1 MYVCPSVNNLNYFF
15 CQALENQARAAKEE
29 PPLPEEDI
37 TKIFRPLPV
46 PTRLPAMLMATQVDT
61 YAEEIAKFSTQ
72 SLAKLYMTK
81 SMNTNN

>member
-1 MYVCPSVNNLNYFF
+1 MNRNLNNFYLK
-15 CQALENQARAAKEE
+15 QALENQARAAKDE

-37 TKIFRPLPV
+37 TKIFRALPV
-46 PTRLPAMLMATQVDT
+46 PPRLPPMLMATQVDA

-81 SMNTNN
+81 AMNTNN